1 MITKSL
7 IKGKKITLKILN
19 LKNYNKEY
27 YKWLNDK
34 EINKF
39 LEVRFKRQNKKSTEN
54 YILNSIK
61 NPNCLLFGIFFKKNN
76 VHIGNIKLE
85 PINFE
90 HKRGI
95 VGLFIG
101 KKEYWGKG
109 LASDSIRLISKY
121 VKKELSLKKLVA
133 GCYSNNIASKKAF
146 LNAGYKV
153 EAILKDYW
161 YDERQKKF
169 INEIILTKNI

>member
-7 IKGKKITLKILN
+7 IKSKKITLKNLN

-27 YKWLNDK
+27 CRWLNNK

-39 LEVRFKRQNKKSTEN
+39 LEVRFKKQNKKSIEN
-54 YILNSIK
+54 YIVNSNK
-61 NPNCLLFGIFFKKNN
+61 NPNCLLFGIFLIKNN
-76 VHIGNIKLE
+76 IHIGNIKLE

-95 VGLFIG
+95 IGLFIG

-109 LASDSIRLISKY
+109 IASDSIRIISQYAKT
-121 VKKELSLKKLVA
+121 KLSLKKLVA
-133 GCYSNNIASKKAF
+133 GCYSNNIGSKKAF

-161 YDERQKKF
+161 YDESQKKF
-169 INEIILTKNI
+169 IDEIILTKNV